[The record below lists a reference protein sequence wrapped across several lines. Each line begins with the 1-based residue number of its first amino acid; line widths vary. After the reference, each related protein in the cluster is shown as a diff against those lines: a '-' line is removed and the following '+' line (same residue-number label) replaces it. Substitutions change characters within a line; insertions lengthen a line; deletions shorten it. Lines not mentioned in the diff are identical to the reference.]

1 MDKYTTMGICDIMF
15 IVFLILKLAG
25 LIDWSWWW
33 VISPVL
39 IPMGIYTL
47 FIFFLLIFKFT
58 YHFVTSRKNKNQDTD
73 ENNKE
78 EI

>member
-1 MDKYTTMGICDIMF
+1 MDRYTTMGICDIMF

-39 IPMGIYTL
+39 IPMGIYMI
-47 FIFFLLIFKFT
+47 FIIFLLIFKFT